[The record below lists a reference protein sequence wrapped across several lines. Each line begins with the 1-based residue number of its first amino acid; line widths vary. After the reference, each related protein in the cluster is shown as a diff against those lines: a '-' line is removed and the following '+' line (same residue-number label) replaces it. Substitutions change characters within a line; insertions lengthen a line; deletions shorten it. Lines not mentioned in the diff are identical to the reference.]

1 MPGSRSVDNIS
12 QFRTMR
18 KRLIELNKQD
28 EQHHYQQALQKAKDV
43 AAMLKERYGVKQ
55 VYLYGSLAW
64 GGFDR
69 HSDIDLYLVGFQGN
83 YWRAYSEAEDIA
95 APIEVSL
102 ACEADCI
109 NSLKN
114 KVLENGVLL

>member
-1 MPGSRSVDNIS
+1 MSGNRSVDNLSEFHAI
-12 QFRTMR
+12 R
-18 KRLIELNKQD
+18 KRLIKLDKQD

-95 APIEVSL
+95 APIEISL
-102 ACEADCI
+102 ACEEDCI
-109 NSLKN
+109 YSLKN

>member
-1 MPGSRSVDNIS
+1 MSENGSIGNFTE
-12 QFRTMR
+12 FRTVR
-18 KRLIELNKQD
+18 KRLIELDKQD
-28 EQHHYQQALQKAKDV
+28 EQRHYQQALQKAKDV
-43 AAMLKERYGVKQ
+43 AAMLKEHYGVKQ

-95 APIEVSL
+95 APVEVSL
-102 ACEADCI
+102 ACEEDCI
-109 NSLKN
+109 NSLKD